1 MLSASERTTYTD
13 KNTEK
18 TLYGLNRALKAFYDT
33 LCAHLIANGY
43 TRSPLDPCLFHKLG
57 PERKKIIFCVH
68 VDDFAIAATHQ
79 TMIEDLCR
87 ILKQQFTIT
96 ESDNLESFLG
106 IHIVKEGDTLYLSQ
120 PGHIDKIIAAAD
132 IAHITKEVNAPMDPT
147 FNDKEQDAAPPCNRS
162 KYSTLL
168 GMLIYVLRTRPD
180 ISYSVNRLA
189 TRSSLSTEKDWH
201 ALQRIAAYLRTTSHL
216 ELIYNTSDKQQRETA
231 AQLHAW
237 SDAAYLTHRDSRSH
251 SGVCFSLG
259 DNTGVFHARSNKQTM
274 VTLSSTE
281 AETYAAV
288 EATKDIVYFR
298 AILEELGF
306 PQLQPTPLY
315 VDNKSLIIL
324 AQQFSG
330 NHKRCKHFLA
340 RIHYMIEQVD
350 RHVVRLEHL
359 RGTELRADSLTK
371 AKAGKPFQQDTA
383 ELLGHQQRTSK

>member
-1 MLSASERTTYTD
+1 M
-13 KNTEK
+13 
-18 TLYGLNRALKAFYDT
+18 
-33 LCAHLIANGY
+33 
-43 TRSPLDPCLFHKLG
+43 
-57 PERKKIIFCVH
+57 
-68 VDDFAIAATHQ
+68 
-79 TMIEDLCR
+79 
-87 ILKQQFTIT
+87 
-96 ESDNLESFLG
+96 
-106 IHIVKEGDTLYLSQ
+106 
-120 PGHIDKIIAAAD
+120 
-132 IAHITKEVNAPMDPT
+132 
-147 FNDKEQDAAPPCNRS
+147 
-162 KYSTLL
+162 
-168 GMLIYVLRTRPD
+168 
-180 ISYSVNRLA
+180 
-189 TRSSLSTEKDWH
+189 
-201 ALQRIAAYLRTTSHL
+201 
-216 ELIYNTSDKQQRETA
+216 
-231 AQLHAW
+231 
-237 SDAAYLTHRDSRSH
+237 
-251 SGVCFSLG
+251 G

-274 VTLSSTE
+274 VTLSLTE

-315 VDNKSLIIL
+315 VDNKSLITL

>member
-1 MLSASERTTYTD
+1 VWAL
-13 KNTEK
+13 KK
-18 TLYGLNRALKAFYDT
+18 TLYGLNRAPKAFYDT
-33 LCAHLIANGY
+33 LCAHLLANHY
-43 TRSPLDPCLFHKLG
+43 IRSPLDPCLFHKLG
-57 PERKKIIFCVH
+57 PNSQKIIFCVH
-68 VDDFAIAATHQ
+68 VDDFAIAATDQ
-79 TMIEDLCR
+79 SLIDDLCR
-87 ILKQQFTIT
+87 TLKEQFTIT

-106 IHIVKEGDTLYLSQ
+106 IHIVKEGDILYLSQ
-120 PGHIDKIIAAAD
+120 PGHIDKIVAAAD
-132 IAHITKEVNAPMDPT
+132 IGHITKEINAPMDPT
-147 FNDKEQDAAPPCNRS
+147 FNDKDQDAAPPCNRS
-162 KYSTLL
+162 RYSTLL
-168 GMLIYVLRTRPD
+168 GMLIYILRTRPD

-189 TRSSLSTEKDWH
+189 TQSLVSTDKDWQ

-216 ELIYNTSDKQQRETA
+216 ELIYNTSSQQQRTTV

-259 DNTGVFHARSNKQTM
+259 EKTGVFHARSNKQTM

-281 AETYAAV
+281 AETDAAV
-288 EATKDIVYFR
+288 EATKDIVYFKS
-298 AILEELGF
+298 ILEELGF

-315 VDNKSLIIL
+315 VDNKSLITL

-340 RIHYMIEQVD
+340 RIHFLIEQVD

-371 AKAGKPFQQDTA
+371 PKAGQSFQQDTA
-383 ELLGHQQRTSK
+383 ELLGKLQRTGT